1 MKKITDIQN
10 LLTCFLTRK
19 RFYCIIIVCFCFV
32 FASSSTNAHNKPVT
46 STGLSTE
53 HKLKIIRSFIIPKS
67 EIIDCEYKMFDV
79 NYKNRSIPG
88 ASSKDLKILI
98 YVDSS
103 DIPLWIKDKDDML
116 TSFPHSIEWLKE
128 IVSMKQ
134 FEVIE
139 SYTFSTYYKKTA
151 ESELTYWV
159 NEENGVILIKYQL
172 L

>member
-1 MKKITDIQN
+1 
-10 LLTCFLTRK
+10 
-19 RFYCIIIVCFCFV
+19 
-32 FASSSTNAHNKPVT
+32 
-46 STGLSTE
+46 
-53 HKLKIIRSFIIPKS
+53 
-67 EIIDCEYKMFDV
+67 MFDV

-116 TSFPHSIEWLKE
+116 TSISHSIEWLKE